1 MNKYLLD
8 FPFYTKDPDTKSAL
22 DSEILRLVHDYGTP
36 FYLFHEK
43 DFCENF
49 QSLCDSFR
57 AVYDNYIPS
66 YSYKTNYTPYICNL
80 VKQMGGY
87 AEVVS
92 DMEYTLAKRLGYPD
106 SQIIYNGPCK
116 GRCMEE
122 HILNG
127 GISNIDSEDE
137 ALRVVEISRIHSNKI
152 IRVGIRVNMD
162 IGAGYI
168 SRFGLEKDSESFRRT
183 IDCLKACGNVV
194 LSGVHC
200 HISRARGLEAWQNRI
215 DGLLDVISNYFDGVV
230 DYVDVGSGMFGQM
243 DPSLAIQFGDHVPTY
258 DDYARVVAGT
268 MAQFFSGSEK
278 KPILFSEPGTTLIS
292 KFISLATRVDNI
304 KSIRG
309 KQFVTVD
316 SCYYNAGEI
325 CKFKE
330 VPYRVVHSA
339 GSVNANY
346 SLGITDIM
354 GYTCLEQ
361 DCLYH
366 DFKEPVSVSDILLF
380 GNVGGYSIVS
390 KPPFIQP
397 DCQMLCY
404 SQDGTIKVIKRAETF
419 DDVFNTFITE
429 KQ

>member
-215 DGLLDVISNYFDGVV
+215 DGLLDVISNYFDGAV

-258 DDYARVVAGT
+258 DDYPA
-268 MAQFFSGSEK
+268 
-278 KPILFSEPGTTLIS
+278 
-292 KFISLATRVDNI
+292 
-304 KSIRG
+304 
-309 KQFVTVD
+309 
-316 SCYYNAGEI
+316 
-325 CKFKE
+325 
-330 VPYRVVHSA
+330 
-339 GSVNANY
+339 
-346 SLGITDIM
+346 
-354 GYTCLEQ
+354 
-361 DCLYH
+361 
-366 DFKEPVSVSDILLF
+366 
-380 GNVGGYSIVS
+380 
-390 KPPFIQP
+390 
-397 DCQMLCY
+397 
-404 SQDGTIKVIKRAETF
+404 
-419 DDVFNTFITE
+419 
-429 KQ
+429 